1 MRCLPALLLASI
13 LAAQPTPDQLA
24 RIRRLMQERLSHLA
38 NLTCLETIHRSV
50 SGRGARSGGSDTLRL
65 EVAFVNGKE
74 LFSRLNAGRFDE
86 RGVGQFGKGGAIE
99 SGLFATLIRYI
110 FGVQGPVF
118 RYSGDEILHGRPTV
132 RYNYSVP
139 LQASGYQISVG
150 PKRATVG
157 FSGSFWA
164 DAETLQVLRL
174 NVRADHIPISLG
186 LAESVQTIDYGRV
199 VINEADLFLPERA
212 ELALTRLDG
221 GQSHNRTD
229 FSHWLQYV
237 GESTLKF
244 DEVPSGEPAEAALE
258 LPAGLS
264 LGTRLETAIGAGRA
278 RSGDRI
284 TAAVEQE
291 ARSGGRVVIPAG
303 AKLSGRIRS
312 IEKADDGFT
321 LSLEFSELRAGGRKK
336 RFFGRLSDVKS
347 PGGAVRKGKDDGLL
361 GVAVLQ
367 VRGDRAD
374 FWRDLRMTWKMS
386 DQ

>member
-1 MRCLPALLLASI
+1 MRCLPALFLASI

-24 RIRRLMQERLSHLA
+24 RIRRLMQERLKHLA
-38 NLTCLETIHRSV
+38 NLTCLETIHRSA
-50 SGRGARSGGSDTLRL
+50 SGRPGRSVGSDTLRL

-132 RYNYSVP
+132 RYHYSVP
-139 LQASGYQISVG
+139 LQASGYQIAVG

-174 NVRADHIPISLG
+174 HVRADHIPIGLG

-199 VINEADLFLPERA
+199 LINEAELFLPERA
-212 ELALTRLDG
+212 ELILTQLNG
-221 GQSHNRTD
+221 GQRHNRTD

-244 DEVPSGEPAEAALE
+244 DDAPSAEKAESAIE

-264 LGTRLETAIGAGRA
+264 LDTRLETAIGAGRS

-284 TAAVEQE
+284 TAVVEKE
-291 ARSGGRVVIPAG
+291 VRSGGRVVIPAG
-303 AKLSGRIRS
+303 AGLWGRIRS
-312 IEKADDGFT
+312 IEKAEDGFE
-321 LSLEFSELRAGGRKK
+321 LALEFSELRIAGRKK

-347 PGGAVRKGKDDGLL
+347 PGGAVRKRKDEGLL
-361 GVAVLQ
+361 GIGVLQ
-367 VRGDRAD
+367 VRGDGTD
-374 FWRDLRMTWKMS
+374 FPRDLRMTWKMS
-386 DQ
+386 DP